1 MAHPTGSFCPNE
13 PMAPTDAP
21 YSVRAFGTRKADLD
35 FDFATNDR
43 PGLVTDVLSA
53 CLLGRDGSPL
63 ATDRVWAMPVSQRI
77 ECLLRLAA
85 AGHTFVWSVTL
96 RCPRDDCRQ
105 LIEIELPIDD
115 VLALQRRAEQRD
127 LAEWQDGA
135 LSLRLRRPTG
145 GDQRQWRAASFADA
159 TEARDAIFHTLV
171 ADAPGPE
178 GGAADGDAP
187 RTPAANLIEMIDARL
202 EEFDPLVA
210 FSVQVGCPHCG
221 LQTDFPVDLEALAL
235 SELEKVQ
242 TQLLQ
247 DLHRLATHYHWSE
260 SEILDL
266 TPQRRARYLQLIEAG
281 EAS

>member
-35 FDFATNDR
+35 FDFTTNDR
-43 PGLVTDVLSA
+43 PGPVTDVLSA
-53 CLLGRDGSPL
+53 CVLGRDGSPL

-115 VLALQRRAEQRD
+115 VLALQRRAEQTD

-135 LSLRLRRPTG
+135 ISLRLRRPTG
-145 GDQRQWRAASFADA
+145 GDQRQWRAAWFADA
-159 TEARDAIFHTLV
+159 AQARDAIFQSLV
-171 ADAPGPE
+171 SSPE
-178 GGAADGDAP
+178 QLS
-187 RTPAANLIEMIDARL
+187 AANLIEMIDARL

-281 EAS
+281 DAS